1 VIGPALINGHCGE
14 LLICLVSKY
23 TMHRPV
29 AREIALATILA
40 VLTTGLFRCWLIY
53 PILKHMTTNQARF
66 LAMLAAAL
74 FGAVSAFL
82 GLRTYIC
89 APAVFV
95 GLISSGI
102 WLSLFPP
109 MRDVAT
115 SFVSE
120 FHSYLELF
128 WREISASP
136 SRRRSATL
144 LLRALC
150 AKPATRRARLRNV
163 AREGIVPSP
172 DLVGEI
178 HNGSNGTL
186 YIVILLYNTLGLR

>member
-1 VIGPALINGHCGE
+1 
-14 LLICLVSKY
+14 
-23 TMHRPV
+23 MHRPV

-53 PILKHMTTNQARF
+53 PILKDMTINQARF
-66 LAMLAAAL
+66 LAMLAAVL
-74 FGAVSAFL
+74 FGAASAFL

-128 WREISASP
+128 WREIFRVTVAAAISNLAS
-136 SRRRSATL
+136 SR
-144 LLRALC
+144 
-150 AKPATRRARLRNV
+150 
-163 AREGIVPSP
+163 
-172 DLVGEI
+172 LVRKTG
-178 HNGSNGTL
+178 HKASSVT
-186 YIVILLYNTLGLR
+186 

>member
-1 VIGPALINGHCGE
+1 
-14 LLICLVSKY
+14 
-23 TMHRPV
+23 MHRPV

-74 FGAVSAFL
+74 FGAASAFL

-128 WREISASP
+128 WREIFRVTVAAAISNLAS
-136 SRRRSATL
+136 SR
-144 LLRALC
+144 
-150 AKPATRRARLRNV
+150 
-163 AREGIVPSP
+163 
-172 DLVGEI
+172 LVRKAG
-178 HNGSNGTL
+178 HKASSVT
-186 YIVILLYNTLGLR
+186 